1 MTRRGRMRLGLARLL
16 MAGLSGCLWAAPAA
30 AQAPLEDVL
39 SFLLTNQSIPTGD
52 FVRDEAA
59 AEATREAITRLLLV
73 ELTTVPLSSSSAGF
87 AYRFNPAIGTVERA
101 SDSFG
106 PFFTER
112 SLTAGRDRA
121 TAGVNV
127 RFARY
132 TSLDG
137 HDLTDGSFITTA
149 NQFRDEPVPF
159 DVEALTLEI
168 EATTVTVFGNYG
180 VTDWLDVGAAIPVVS
195 VSLEGSRLN
204 TYRGAQLL
212 QASAIGEATGLGDV
226 SFRSKVRLLDVRGG
240 GLALLGE
247 VRMPTGREEDLLGA
261 GTTSYRGYIIG
272 SVEPGRFAAH
282 VNAGFAGGGVADEV
296 QYRAAVGMSVTPSL
310 TLVGELLGRRI
321 SDLGALTEQRAPHPI
336 IEGVET
342 LRLVTS
348 GDSTHAA
355 AVVTGLKW
363 NVAWTWLLNASVSV
377 PVTER
382 GLRPAIVALVGLEYG
397 FGQ

>member
-1 MTRRGRMRLGLARLL
+1 MTRRGGLHLLLARLAL
-16 MAGLSGCLWAAPAA
+16 AGLSIGLPASQAA
-30 AQAPLEDVL
+30 AQEPLENVL

-59 AEATREAITRLLLV
+59 AEATRDAITRLLLV

-87 AYRFNPAIGTVERA
+87 AYRFNPALGTVERA

-127 RFARY
+127 RFAQY
-132 TSLDG
+132 TSIDG
-137 HDLTDGSFITTA
+137 YDLTDGSFVTTA
-149 NQFRDEPVPF
+149 NQFRDEAAPF
-159 DVEALTLEI
+159 DVEALTLEL

-180 VTDWLDVGAAIPVVS
+180 VTDWLDVGAAIPVVA
-195 VSLEGSRLN
+195 VSFEGSRVN
-204 TYRGAQLL
+204 TYRGARLL
-212 QASAIGEATGLGDV
+212 QASAQGEATGVGDIA
-226 SFRSKVRLLDVRGG
+226 FRSKIRLLDARGG

-247 VRMPTGREEDLLGA
+247 LRIPTGREEDLLGA
-261 GTTSYRGYIIG
+261 GSTSYRGYLIG

-296 QYRAAVGMSVTPSL
+296 QYRAAVGMSVTPGL

-336 IEGVET
+336 IEGVQT

-348 GDSTHAA
+348 GESTHTAA
-355 AVVTGLKW
+355 AVAGLKW
-363 NVAWTWLLNASVSV
+363 NVVRTWLLNASVSV
-377 PVTER
+377 PLTER
-382 GLRPAIVALVGLEYG
+382 GLRPDIVGLIGLEYG